1 MRVNLVKS
9 EEKVGDEAY
18 SADPGGASYF
28 LHSCK
33 SCADIQPKNKVER
46 KAKKVEFSFPHR
58 RSEMGREYLR
68 KLESQGR
75 ADELRFSSFSLKRKL
90 FFIIT

>member
-28 LHSCK
+28 LHSYK
-33 SCADIQPKNKVER
+33 SCADIQPKIEVER
-46 KAKKVEFSFPHR
+46 KDKESRIFFPHR

-75 ADELRFSSFSLKRKL
+75 ADELRFSSF
-90 FFIIT
+90 FFFT

>member
-46 KAKKVEFSFPHR
+46 KDKESRIFFSTGFLNFP
-58 RSEMGREYLR
+58 MIPI
-68 KLESQGR
+68 
-75 ADELRFSSFSLKRKL
+75 F
-90 FFIIT
+90 

>member
-28 LHSCK
+28 LHSYK
-33 SCADIQPKNKVER
+33 SSADIQPNIKVER
-46 KAKKVEFSFPHR
+46 KSKESRIFFSPPQVGDG
-58 RSEMGREYLR
+58 SGI
-68 KLESQGR
+68 SQ
-75 ADELRFSSFSLKRKL
+75 E
-90 FFIIT
+90 T